1 MTTREFEELTG
12 GVRELNYKEWW
23 DMHDHYATNKFSKD
37 IYCEAW
43 AKMYSSLQVAPGLKG
58 FDKPGME
65 DLFECHIYR
74 VLANRAKKRYVAAVK
89 RSAVVSDNELVE
101 AAS

>member
-23 DMHDHYATNKFSKD
+23 DMHDHYATSKFSKD

-58 FDKPGME
+58 FEKPGME
-65 DLFECHIYR
+65 DLFECYVYR
-74 VLANRAKKRYVAAVK
+74 VLANRAKKRYVAVVK
-89 RSAVVSDNELVE
+89 RFVIVGEVELEQAVS
-101 AAS
+101 

>member
-1 MTTREFEELTG
+1 MTTIEFEDLTG
-12 GVRELNYKEWW
+12 GVRELSYKERWR
-23 DMHDHYATNKFSKD
+23 MHDHYATSKFSKD

-58 FDKPGME
+58 FEKPGME
-65 DLFECHIYR
+65 DLFECYVYR